1 METIL
6 AISPSGQS
14 FGIAVITDGKLLF
27 YGTKSITH
35 RSSKQEILEQIEKI
49 MTQLILDYDVSVL
62 AIKHI
67 KVTSSKAD
75 LIATITGQIKA
86 LAQRLSVITYEYSS
100 KEIRQIMCKDSKAT
114 NRQLINHLTIDY
126 GELVKHTSQHK
137 KDDWKTKYYGK
148 LFFAIALGLVCSMK
162 PQKQS

>member
-6 AISPSGQS
+6 AINPGGQS
-14 FGIAVITDGKLLF
+14 LGVAVVTDGQLLF

-35 RSSKQEILEQIEKI
+35 RTSKQQILKQIEKI
-49 MTQLILDYDVSVL
+49 MTQLILDYEVSVL
-62 AIKHI
+62 AIKYI
-67 KVTSSKAD
+67 KAEPSTNNI
-75 LIATITGQIKA
+75 IAAITGQIKA
-86 LAQRLSVITYEYSS
+86 LAQRLSVVTYEYSS

-148 LFFAIALGLVCSMK
+148 LFFAIALGLTCSTRL
-162 PQKQS
+162 QQQN